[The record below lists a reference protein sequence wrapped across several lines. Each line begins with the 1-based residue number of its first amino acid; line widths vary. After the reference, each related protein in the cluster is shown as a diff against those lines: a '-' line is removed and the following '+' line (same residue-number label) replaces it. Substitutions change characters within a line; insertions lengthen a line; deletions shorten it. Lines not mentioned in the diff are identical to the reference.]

1 MISSATYPQPRDWQ
15 VDDDEP
21 RTPEAPPP
29 WPWLVGSPM
38 ARRLEQQLQSDRALP
53 LG

>member
-1 MISSATYPQPRDWQ
+1 MISSATYPQPRSWDC
-15 VDDDEP
+15 DDDEP

-29 WPWLVGSPM
+29 WPWVQVSPM
-38 ARRLEQQLQSDRALP
+38 ARRLEQQLQSDRALR